1 MDHHEFSPS
10 RLEQYRVCPGSYWM
24 QKGIPESE
32 SEIAKEGQL
41 LHNAVATGDL
51 KGLDDEQT
59 KAVQKCQA
67 FIDEFWSEG
76 DELFFEKK
84 VAVYDPETNEIITF
98 GTVDAV
104 IVKQRKTIIAPD
116 WKFGY
121 NPVKNVSE
129 NIQLAAYAAGLMQL
143 FVGASGCD
151 SWVIQPRISNRS
163 YHRFTNLSAIIANIK
178 SIIKRAKSDRLVLNA
193 TEDSC
198 RYCIARLN
206 CPAFRL
212 KFQRLAACKRDY
224 DLSNIDTLVKL
235 YDASRGVSAIIREI
249 ENEVK
254 KVIEDKGSCGP
265 YRFEISEGSRQIKDL
280 NSLYAMLKEFVTPNE
295 FNNVCSVTLGKLEKL
310 MSEKLVAD
318 AKAHGETLSKVA
330 ASERFYGMVGGLISR
345 GSPSKKIVGE
355 AQV

>member
-1 MDHHEFSPS
+1 MEHHEFSPS

-51 KGLDDEQT
+51 AGLDDEQT

-67 FIDEFWSEG
+67 FIDSVWSEG
-76 DELFFEKK
+76 AELFTEKK
-84 VAVYDPETNEIITF
+84 VAVYDPETKEIITF
-98 GTVDAV
+98 GTADAV
-104 IVKQRKTIIAPD
+104 IAKKGGAIITAD

-143 FVGASGCD
+143 FEAGSCD
-151 SWVIQPRISNRS
+151 SWVIQPRIGHKS
-163 YHRFTNLSAIIANIK
+163 HHCFTNLSAIIANIK

-198 RYCIARLN
+198 RYCLARLN

-249 ENEVK
+249 ESEVK

-265 YRFEISEGSRQIKDL
+265 YRFKISEGSRQIKDL

-330 ASERFYGMVGGLISR
+330 ASERFYGMVGSLISR

>member
-10 RLEQYRVCPGSYWM
+10 RLEQYRLCPGSYWM

-67 FIDEFWSEG
+67 FIDSVWSEG
-76 DELFFEKK
+76 AELFTEKK
-84 VAVYDPETNEIITF
+84 VAVYDPETKEIITF
-98 GTVDAV
+98 GTADVV
-104 IVKQRKTIIAPD
+104 ISNGAAISVID

-121 NPVKNVSE
+121 NPVKNVNE
-129 NIQLAAYAAGLMQL
+129 NIQLAAYAAGAMQL
-143 FVGASGCD
+143 FGLESCACFVF
-151 SWVIQPRISNRS
+151 QPRIGNKS
-163 YHRFTNLSAIIANIK
+163 HHGFTNLSAIIANIK

-198 RYCIARLN
+198 RYCLARLN

-249 ENEVK
+249 ESEVK